1 MRRDAKGFLVVRWSL
16 IEGALGANLIREA
29 RSRLG
34 YSPALG
40 FTAVAGL
47 SYRTEAGRAVVFT
60 RPPEPHDSLVAMA
73 STLISA
79 RHCSEVECVAEAAMP
94 TSIQSA
100 RRKLVGD
107 LSVSLWPSQHLG
119 TERLP
124 VVVEHVTGG
133 YLPRCLLRSSFVWSP
148 PVPDLAD
155 AAIFDDPEEANDWL
169 DQREIREPVAL
180 RYLAAAQAEHDQ
192 REAALSP

>member
-1 MRRDAKGFLVVRWSL
+1 MRRDPHAFLAVRWSL
-16 IEGALGANLIREA
+16 VEGALGANLIREA

-40 FTAVAGL
+40 FNAVGGVH
-47 SYRTEAGRAVVFT
+47 YRTEAGRAVVFT

-73 STLISA
+73 ETLISA
-79 RHCSEVECVAEAAMP
+79 RHCTDVECATEAALP
-94 TSIQSA
+94 ASIRSA
-100 RRKLVGD
+100 RRKLAGD
-107 LSVSLWPSQHLG
+107 QSVSLWPAEHPS

-133 YLPRCLLRSSFVWSP
+133 YLPRCLLRSSFLWSP
-148 PVPDLAD
+148 PVPDLVE
-155 AAIFDDPEEANDWL
+155 AAIFDDAEEARDWL
-169 DQREIREPVAL
+169 DQREIHEPVAL

-192 REAALSP
+192 REAALTP